1 MWIGPG
7 DSEVSTDSS
16 ANPRINTESN
26 QLIFSDIIAANS
38 GTYKCR
44 VSIGNDIEAVT
55 AIIAGTT
62 CK

>member
-1 MWIGPG
+1 MWIGPD
-7 DSEVSTDSS
+7 DSAVSTDG
-16 ANPRINTESN
+16 NPRINTESN
-26 QLIFSDIIAANS
+26 QLIFSDIIAVNS

-55 AIIAGTT
+55 AVIAGTT